1 VGPRA
6 GLARRGK
13 LALIGIRSPDR
24 QAHTESL
31 FRLSS
36 PGHLVVV
43 VVVVVVVVMIII
55 IIIIITDLATERL
68 ASLLRI
74 RNCLV

>member
-1 VGPRA
+1 MGPRA

-43 VVVVVVVVMIII
+43 VVVVVMIII

>member
-6 GLARRGK
+6 GLAGRGK

-43 VVVVVVVVMIII
+43 VVVVVMIIII

>member
-1 VGPRA
+1 MGPRA

-43 VVVVVVVVMIII
+43 VVVVVMIIII